1 MTAVIYAR
9 YSSDNQREESIEG
22 QIRECTAYAEKNGI
36 MVIKHYIDRAF
47 SAKTDNRPEF
57 QQMIKDSGKKL
68 FDVVLVW
75 KFDRFARNR
84 FDSANYKMILKK
96 NGVHLISVMEP
107 IAEGSQGILVET
119 LLEGMAEYYS
129 AELSEKVIRGQTENA
144 LKGKCTGGTG
154 TIGYKIDDDKFYH
167 LDPLTSPLVLEAF
180 QRYDNGD
187 KMVEIV
193 NFLNDKGVRNMLGGK
208 MTHSSVNTM
217 LKNRRYIGELSFRD
231 IVVPDAIPVIVPKD
245 LFDRV
250 QKRLDKNKRAP
261 ACGKADEEYLLTTKL
276 FCGKC
281 GTLMFGESGTSATGR
296 TYYYYKCA
304 NVKRRKGCNKKTV
317 QKEWLEDLV
326 VQKTMKLIQDDAVID
341 KIVQLVMDV
350 QNQENTTI
358 PLLEKQLREVN
369 KKLDNLMKA
378 IEDGLYTRTTK
389 ERLEALEIQKDE
401 LTAKIADEKLKK
413 PSFNEDFIR
422 FWLMK
427 FRKFDIS
434 QKKQRKALIEIFV
447 NAIFLYDDRMLI
459 TFNYKDGTQTV
470 RFEDALTADGV
481 EGKSSDLSSSAG
493 LEQDR
498 RFQKR
503 SSVLIFYSAVFGA
516 LSRRGGHRCKEGESM
531 NAALRRDADV
541 ILRSSLNAVLPDEA
555 VRRALRD
562 LRPGKGRV
570 LLVAAGKAAWQMAH
584 AAVETLGRVDGGVVV
599 TKYGHVKG
607 EIPGVTCYEAGHP
620 VPDENGF
627 AATQKALELVQG
639 LTAGDTVLFLL
650 SGGGSAL
657 FEQPLVPG
665 AELQDI
671 TSQLLASGADIVE
684 MNTIRKRLSGVK
696 GGRFAQRCAP
706 AQVFSIV
713 LSDILGD
720 PLDMIASGPA
730 VPDTS
735 TCAQALAVA
744 EKYHLALSAQAR
756 TLLAQETP
764 KTLDNVTTRITGSV
778 RELCRAAASACRNLG
793 YEPVLL
799 TDQLCCEAREAGS
812 FLGSIVRTQAGQGK
826 KLAYIAGSET
836 IVHLTGKGLGGR
848 NQELA
853 LAAAP
858 AIAGLNAAVFSVGS
872 DGTDGPTDA
881 AGGYVDGDTLAALEA
896 GGWSGYAALQNN
908 DSYHALKAVDGLI
921 ITGATGTNVN
931 DVAVALIGEKHR
943 L

>member
-36 MVIKHYIDRAF
+36 TVIKHYIDRAF

-68 FDVVLVW
+68 FDAVLVW

-154 TIGYKIDDDKFYH
+154 TIGYKIDEDKFYH

-281 GTLMFGESGTSATGR
+281 DALMFVESGTSATGR

-317 QKEWLEDLV
+317 QKDWLEDLV
-326 VQKTMKLIQDDAVID
+326 VRETMKLIQDDAVID

-389 ERLEALEIQKDE
+389 ERLEALENQKDE

-434 QKKQRKALIEIFV
+434 QKKQRKTLIEIFV

-470 RFEDALTADGV
+470 RFEDALTADAA
-481 EGKSSDLSSSAG
+481 EEKSSDLSSSAG
-493 LEQDR
+493 PR
-498 RFQKR
+498 
-503 SSVLIFYSAVFGA
+503 
-516 LSRRGGHRCKEGESM
+516 
-531 NAALRRDADV
+531 
-541 ILRSSLNAVLPDEA
+541 
-555 VRRALRD
+555 
-562 LRPGKGRV
+562 
-570 LLVAAGKAAWQMAH
+570 
-584 AAVETLGRVDGGVVV
+584 
-599 TKYGHVKG
+599 
-607 EIPGVTCYEAGHP
+607 
-620 VPDENGF
+620 
-627 AATQKALELVQG
+627 
-639 LTAGDTVLFLL
+639 
-650 SGGGSAL
+650 
-657 FEQPLVPG
+657 
-665 AELQDI
+665 
-671 TSQLLASGADIVE
+671 
-684 MNTIRKRLSGVK
+684 
-696 GGRFAQRCAP
+696 
-706 AQVFSIV
+706 
-713 LSDILGD
+713 
-720 PLDMIASGPA
+720 
-730 VPDTS
+730 
-735 TCAQALAVA
+735 
-744 EKYHLALSAQAR
+744 
-756 TLLAQETP
+756 
-764 KTLDNVTTRITGSV
+764 
-778 RELCRAAASACRNLG
+778 
-793 YEPVLL
+793 
-799 TDQLCCEAREAGS
+799 
-812 FLGSIVRTQAGQGK
+812 
-826 KLAYIAGSET
+826 
-836 IVHLTGKGLGGR
+836 
-848 NQELA
+848 
-853 LAAAP
+853 
-858 AIAGLNAAVFSVGS
+858 
-872 DGTDGPTDA
+872 GPTISQQKSLDLFFFCA
-881 AGGYVDGDTLAALEA
+881 CGRRLFCVR
-896 GGWSGYAALQNN
+896 Q
-908 DSYHALKAVDGLI
+908 
-921 ITGATGTNVN
+921 
-931 DVAVALIGEKHR
+931 EKR
-943 L
+943 RRK

>member
-22 QIRECTAYAEKNGI
+22 QIRECTDYAE
-36 MVIKHYIDRAF
+36 
-47 SAKTDNRPEF
+47 
-57 QQMIKDSGKKL
+57 
-68 FDVVLVW
+68 
-75 KFDRFARNR
+75 
-84 FDSANYKMILKK
+84 K

-154 TIGYKIDDDKFYH
+154 TIGYKIDEEKFYH

-187 KMVEIV
+187 KMVKIV
-193 NFLNDKGVRNMLGGK
+193 NFLNDKGVRNMQGGK

-231 IVVPDAIPVIVPKD
+231 IVVPDAIPAIVPKD

-250 QKRLDKNKRAP
+250 QKRMDKNKRAP

-281 GTLMFGESGTSATGR
+281 GALMFGESGTSATGR

-326 VQKTMKLIQDDAVID
+326 VRETMKLIQDDAVID

-389 ERLEALEIQKDE
+389 ERLEALESQKDE
-401 LTAKIADEKLKK
+401 LTVKIADEKLKK

-470 RFEDALTADGV
+470 RFEDTLTAD
-481 EGKSSDLSSSAG
+481 SA
-493 LEQDR
+493 EE
-498 RFQKR
+498 K
-503 SSVLIFYSAVFGA
+503 
-516 LSRRGGHRCKEGESM
+516 
-531 NAALRRDADV
+531 
-541 ILRSSLNAVLPDEA
+541 
-555 VRRALRD
+555 
-562 LRPGKGRV
+562 
-570 LLVAAGKAAWQMAH
+570 
-584 AAVETLGRVDGGVVV
+584 
-599 TKYGHVKG
+599 
-607 EIPGVTCYEAGHP
+607 
-620 VPDENGF
+620 
-627 AATQKALELVQG
+627 
-639 LTAGDTVLFLL
+639 
-650 SGGGSAL
+650 
-657 FEQPLVPG
+657 
-665 AELQDI
+665 
-671 TSQLLASGADIVE
+671 
-684 MNTIRKRLSGVK
+684 IRI
-696 GGRFAQRCAP
+696 C
-706 AQVFSIV
+706 
-713 LSDILGD
+713 
-720 PLDMIASGPA
+720 
-730 VPDTS
+730 
-735 TCAQALAVA
+735 
-744 EKYHLALSAQAR
+744 
-756 TLLAQETP
+756 
-764 KTLDNVTTRITGSV
+764 
-778 RELCRAAASACRNLG
+778 
-793 YEPVLL
+793 PVLL
-799 TDQLCCEAREAGS
+799 DQSSSVERLKS
-812 FLGSIVRTQAGQGK
+812 FLLYLELLQTTEPQSFGRLRLCFILLYLPSARSFA
-826 KLAYIAGSET
+826 SFSS
-836 IVHLTGKGLGGR
+836 KGLRYWPVKLPGTSATCSGVPSATMMPP
-848 NQELA
+848 A
-853 LAAAP
+853 LP
-858 AIAGLNAAVFSVGS
+858 PS
-872 DGTDGPTDA
+872 GPR
-881 AGGYVDGDTLAALEA
+881 
-896 GGWSGYAALQNN
+896 SMM
-908 DSYHALKAVDGLI
+908 
-921 ITGATGTNVN
+921 
-931 DVAVALIGEKHR
+931 
-943 L
+943 